1 MVGADWGPMKKIA
14 FMTAVALVTIPA
26 MAESATTPTTTT
38 SAATAPENCPA
49 SCSVSANGVQC
60 GDQEWLNV
68 ETVTLEAA
76 NGDPLAQYTV
86 AWLSDT
92 GKGMPQDSDKAADM
106 YGKALPGLEKAA
118 QDGNPAACLA
128 LARMYADGKGV
139 DKNPDMAKKYME
151 MYKSCK
157 GKDCHG
163 KDCKGKDA
171 PAASADKAA

>member
-1 MVGADWGPMKKIA
+1 MKNIA
-14 FMTAVALVTIPA
+14 LMTAVALIAIPA
-26 MAESATTPTTTT
+26 MAESSTTPTTT
-38 SAATAPENCPA
+38 AATPAEQDAPA
-49 SCSVSANGVQC
+49 TCSSTDKGVQC
-60 GDQEWLNV
+60 GTQEWLNV

-118 QDGNPAACLA
+118 NEGNATACLA

-139 DKNPDMAKKYME
+139 DKNPEMAQKYMD
-151 MYKSCK
+151 MYKNCK
-157 GKDCHG
+157 GKDC
-163 KDCKGKDA
+163 KDCKDKGESKTA
-171 PAASADKAA
+171 PAPDNAA